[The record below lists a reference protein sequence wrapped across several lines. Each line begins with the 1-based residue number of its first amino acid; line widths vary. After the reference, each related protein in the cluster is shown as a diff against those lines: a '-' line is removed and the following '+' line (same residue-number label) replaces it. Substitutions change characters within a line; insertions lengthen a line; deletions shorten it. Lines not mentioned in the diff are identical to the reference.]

1 MSPMLF
7 YYWVH
12 FILFLNFEVLYT
24 YVMVFNLALAILI
37 SVQLKYE
44 IYFNA
49 LLVIQIICFK

>member
-12 FILFLNFEVLYT
+12 FILFLNFEILYT

-37 SVQLKYE
+37 SVELKYE